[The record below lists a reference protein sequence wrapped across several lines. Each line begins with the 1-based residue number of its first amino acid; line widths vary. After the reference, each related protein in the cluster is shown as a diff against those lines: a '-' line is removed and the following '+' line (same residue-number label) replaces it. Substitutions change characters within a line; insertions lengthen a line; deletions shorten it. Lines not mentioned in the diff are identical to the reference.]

1 MNKTSSILFKKF
13 STWTVTIYLIFT
25 AGYGYW
31 TYTEG
36 VSKADLVMKNTVA
49 TAANWS
55 AQTISASMIESIKT
69 PADAESGAYQEIQA
83 QLRALR
89 TSLGTAV
96 GSVKIVRQIDS
107 MTELVV
113 DDSPAK
119 VTGQKYDL
127 WNEMNRIFAGG
138 ESESSF
144 IEQNGKQLA
153 VGLAG
158 IKSVQ
163 GKVVGIVLVQSPT
176 SAYAP
181 SMLISFGIPF
191 LFGLFLLITA
201 LVLFKVVIAKLN
213 AGIQYVQ
220 GNLKQLKNK
229 SPLKR
234 SEDEVTLSELLPAL
248 QELETVSKTSK
259 DSTEGQDKTQKQI
272 KEFLRIVNSA
282 ADGDFTVSAEVT
294 ADTFGALADS
304 FNLMI
309 SDLSALIRDA
319 KKAAEQVNKSTV
331 DILTNTDSMSQGATD
346 QASQTEKINALT
358 KEMAGRVDDT
368 NLSTKKAA
376 EAARTAKEVAEE
388 GSEIVKRSVTGMHNI
403 RNSVRDASRQVR
415 ILGENSTRIGEIS
428 DFISEIANRTNLLA
442 LNASIEAARAG
453 ESGRGFSVVADEIR
467 NLAERSSHSAEEI
480 SKLID
485 DIQAVISKTMAAM
498 ENGTREVAEGTKL
511 VDSAG
516 EALREIVGRVEISA
530 NSSVEISKA
539 TEEQTRFSQDIVR
552 SMEHISTI
560 ARDTATSAEQSKQ
573 EATKLE
579 FLSKELNQTVAK
591 FRLAE

>member
-1 MNKTSSILFKKF
+1 MNKTSNILFKKF
-13 STWTVTIYLIFT
+13 STWAVVLYLLF
-25 AGYGYW
+25 AGAYGYW
-31 TYTEG
+31 TYTERLN
-36 VSKADLVMKNTVA
+36 KADLVLKNMVT
-49 TAANWS
+49 TAAGWS
-55 AQTISASMIESIKT
+55 AQTISAHKVESIKT
-69 PADAESGAYQEIQA
+69 PADAESGAYSEIQA
-83 QLRALR
+83 QLHALR
-89 TSLGTAV
+89 SSLEIAV
-96 GSVKIVRQIDS
+96 GSVKIIRKTDS
-107 MTELVV
+107 MTELIV
-113 DDSPAK
+113 DDSPVK
-119 VTGQKYDL
+119 VIGQKYDL
-127 WNEMNRIFAGG
+127 WNEMNRVFAGG
-138 ESESSF
+138 ENESL
-144 IEQNGKQLA
+144 ITEQNGKRLA
-153 VGLAG
+153 IGMAG

-163 GKVVGIVLVQSPT
+163 GKVVGIVMVQMQT
-176 SAYAP
+176 DTYTP
-181 SMLISFGIPF
+181 SLLSSFGVPF
-191 LFGLFLLITA
+191 LFGLLLLLIA
-201 LVLFKVVIAKLN
+201 LVLFKIVIAKLN
-213 AGIQYVQ
+213 KGIQFVQ
-220 GNLKQLKNK
+220 RNLKQLQNNE
-229 SPLKR
+229 PLKR
-234 SEDEVTLSELLPAL
+234 SEDEVTLSELMPAL
-248 QELETVSKTSK
+248 HELESESKSSKT
-259 DSTEGQDKTQKQI
+259 STEGQDKTQKQI

-309 SDLSALIRDA
+309 SDLSGLIRDA
-319 KKAAEQVNKSTV
+319 KKAAEQVTKSTA
-331 DILTNTDSMSQGATD
+331 DILTNTDSMAQGAAD
-346 QASQTEKINALT
+346 QASQTENINALT
-358 KEMAGRVDDT
+358 KEMADRVDDT

-376 EAARTAKEVAEE
+376 EAARTAKEVAEK
-388 GSEIVKRSVTGMHNI
+388 GSDIVKRSVNGMHNI

-415 ILGENSTRIGEIS
+415 VLGENSTRIGEIS

-485 DIQAVISKTMAAM
+485 DIQTVISKAMAAM
-498 ENGTREVAEGTKL
+498 ENGTKEVAEGTKL

-560 ARDTATSAEQSKQ
+560 ARDTASSAEQSKQ
-573 EATKLE
+573 EAKKLE

>member
-1 MNKTSSILFKKF
+1 MKKTSNLLFRQFSIWAF
-13 STWTVTIYLIFT
+13 VVYLVI
-25 AGYGYW
+25 AGSYGYW
-31 TYTEG
+31 AYTVRLSNADSAQG
-36 VSKADLVMKNTVA
+36 RMVS
-49 TAANWS
+49 TAADWS
-55 AQTISASMIESIKT
+55 AKIISASAVESIRT
-69 PADAESGAYQEIQA
+69 QADTETGEYQEVQA
-83 QLRALR
+83 HLRALR
-89 TSLGTAV
+89 TSLGV
-96 GSVKIVRQIDS
+96 PIGSVKIIRKKNS
-107 MTELVV
+107 MTELIV
-113 DDSPAK
+113 DDSPSK
-119 VTGQKYDL
+119 VTGQRFDL
-127 WNEMNRIFAGG
+127 WNEMNRVFAGG
-138 ESESSF
+138 DTESLF
-144 IEQNGKQLA
+144 IEQNKTRLA

-158 IKSVQ
+158 IKNAQ
-163 GKVVGIVLVQSPT
+163 GKIVGLVLVQVEAM
-176 SAYAP
+176 AYVP
-181 SMLISFGIPF
+181 SLLMSLGMPLLLGLI
-191 LFGLFLLITA
+191 LL
-201 LVLFKVVIAKLN
+201 LVSLSLFKMVLSKLN
-213 AGIQYVQ
+213 SGIQHVQ
-220 GNLKQLKNK
+220 GNLKRIKEQ
-229 SPLKR
+229 SPLLR
-234 SEDEVTLSELLPAL
+234 SEDEVVLSELFSAL
-248 QELETVSKTSK
+248 QELESGLKTSK
-259 DSTEGQDKTQKQI
+259 DSTNGQDKTQKQI

-319 KKAAEQVNKSTV
+319 KKAADQVTKSTA
-331 DILTNTDSMSQGATD
+331 DILTNTDSMAQGATD

-358 KEMAGRVDDT
+358 KEMAARVDDT

-376 EAARTAKEVAEE
+376 EAARTAKEVAEQ
-388 GSEIVKRSVTGMHNI
+388 GSEIVKRSVNGMQNI

-415 ILGENSTRIGEIS
+415 ILGENSTRIGEIT
-428 DFISEIANRTNLLA
+428 DFISEISNRTNLLA

-453 ESGRGFSVVADEIR
+453 EAGRGFSVVADEIR

-485 DIQAVISKTMAAM
+485 DIQRVIFKTMAAM
-498 ENGTREVAEGTKL
+498 ENGTKEVAEGTKL

-516 EALREIVGRVEISA
+516 EALREIVGRVEIST

-560 ARDTATSAEQSKQ
+560 ARETATNAEQSKQ
-573 EATKLE
+573 EATKLA

>member
-1 MNKTSSILFKKF
+1 MNKTSSILFRKF
-13 STWTVTIYLIFT
+13 STLAVILYVLL
-25 AGYGYW
+25 AGVYGYW
-31 TYTEG
+31 NYTDRLN
-36 VSKADLVMKNTVA
+36 KANLNA
-49 TAANWS
+49 TNIVRIAAEWS
-55 AQTISASMIESIKT
+55 ALTVSAREIEAIKT
-69 PADAESGAYQEIQA
+69 QADAESGGFLEIQA

-89 TSLGTAV
+89 SSLGSPV
-96 GSVKIVRQIDS
+96 GSVKILRQTDS

-138 ESESSF
+138 ASESLM
-144 IEQNGKQLA
+144 IEQNGKPLA
-153 VGLAG
+153 VGMAG
-158 IKSVQ
+158 IKSAK
-163 GKVVGIVLVQSPT
+163 GKVIGIAMVQLPT
-176 SAYAP
+176 SSFTP
-181 SMLISFGIPF
+181 SLLMSLGIPF
-191 LFGLFLLITA
+191 LFGLVLLIVAVT
-201 LVLFKVVIAKLN
+201 LFKMTTKKLD
-213 AGIQYVQ
+213 AGIQFVQ
-220 GNLKQLKNK
+220 SNLRQLKNK
-229 SPLKR
+229 APLKR
-234 SEDEVTLSELLPAL
+234 SEDEVTLGELYPAL
-248 QELETVSKTSK
+248 QELESETKVSKAPV
-259 DSTEGQDKTQKQI
+259 EGPDKTQKQI

-309 SDLSALIRDA
+309 SDLSVLIRDA
-319 KKAAEQVNKSTV
+319 KKAAEQVTKSTT
-331 DILTNTDSMSQGATD
+331 DILSNTDSMAQGAAD
-346 QASQTEKINALT
+346 QASQTENINALT

-388 GSEIVKRSVTGMHNI
+388 GSEIVKRSVNGMQNI

-415 ILGENSTRIGEIS
+415 ILSENSTRIGEIS
-428 DFISEIANRTNLLA
+428 DLISEIANRTNLLA

-453 ESGRGFSVVADEIR
+453 ESGRGFTVVADEIR
-467 NLAERSSHSAEEI
+467 NLAERSNHSAEEI
-480 SKLID
+480 SKLIV
-485 DIQAVISKTMAAM
+485 DIQDVISKTNEAM
-498 ENGTREVAEGTKL
+498 ENGTRQVAEGTKL
-511 VDSAG
+511 VDRAG

-552 SMEHISTI
+552 SMEHISKI